1 MRTKYVVELTDEQRQ
16 GLERLVSTGRESA
29 RKIIR
34 ARVLLK
40 ADAGESDG
48 EIAEAL
54 DVGLATVGRVR
65 RRFARGASGGAD
77 AAAAAVERRPQPPR
91 PDKRKLDGD
100 AEARLI
106 TLACSNP
113 PDGYGRWTLDLL
125 ADRMVKLNLVGE
137 GKTVS
142 GDTVGRCLKK
152 VGSSRG
158 W

>member
-1 MRTKYVVELTDEQRQ
+1 VALTVEQRQ
-16 GLERLVSTGRESA
+16 GLERMVNCGRESA
-29 RKIIR
+29 RKITR

-40 ADAGESDG
+40 ADDG
-48 EIAEAL
+48 EADEEIAQAL
-54 DVGLATVGRVR
+54 GVGLATVGRVR
-65 RRFARGASGGAD
+65 RRFAQGGAD
-77 AAAAAVERRPQPPR
+77 AADAAVGRRPQPPR

-106 TLACSNP
+106 TLACSDP